1 MRFEHVDFAYAAD
14 AEQLVLADFDLHITP
29 GETVALVGRTGAGKS
44 TVARLLTRFYDV
56 KHGSI
61 QIDGHDVRD
70 VTLASLRANVG
81 VVLDEPF
88 LFSASVR
95 DNIAYGKPSADLDE
109 IVAAAKAAGAHEFIT
124 HLADGYDTVVGE
136 RGYTLSGGQRQRIA
150 IARTLLV
157 NPPIMVLDDAT
168 SAIDVQVEQ
177 RIHAGL
183 RVQMEGR
190 TTLIIAHRLSTIS
203 LADRVVLLDQHKI
216 VADGTHAELL
226 ETTPLYAEVLA
237 QAGEF
242 EREADAEEAEQ
253 EAGAGRRR
261 GTGRARRPAAAGPA
275 RLGARRR
282 PVMMFGG
289 GGGGG
294 FGGPGGA
301 QASAA
306 SGLPFAGIPHE
317 LQDGVDKLLATEPE
331 YAEPDIVF
339 SQNSSERELK
349 RLSLWRLLTK
359 YPGMLALAG
368 FLVVVIAVASQ
379 VGPTL
384 TEYAINNGMAK
395 ARHFNFAVVVGAA
408 IAYLV
413 FVVITALAQRF
424 QVQVT
429 GRLAAWVMNDLRV
442 KVFAH
447 LQRLSLGFFTE
458 EKAGVVM
465 SRMTSDIENL
475 QQLLQDGLSQLAIQ
489 GLTMVVITVIL
500 FTTNVRLAFITV
512 VLILPALVAASVWF
526 KRASERGYDRVRD
539 GIANVLADLSESL
552 HGVRIVTAHNRQRQN
567 VIHHRNVVG
576 DYRDANNYTARINA
590 IYGPGTQLLGVLGQA
605 VLLAIG
611 GSMVVDHTLSL
622 GALVAFFLYLN
633 RFFQPIQLLVQQY
646 NTYQQGQASVNK
658 LRALVDTEPEVTE
671 APDAVD
677 LPPIEGEITFDHLS
691 FGYDPD
697 RLVIEDV
704 DLTVA
709 PGETV
714 AFVGPTGAGKS
725 TLAKLV
731 TRFYDPT
738 VGRVLIDGYDLRDVT
753 MHSLRSQLG
762 VVPQEPFLFAG
773 TIGDNIAFA
782 RPDATDAEIHEAVD
796 RVGLTDVVERMP
808 NGLDTVVHERGQT
821 LSSGERQLLALARA
835 FLAHPRVLVLD
846 EATSNLDLQSETK
859 IEAALDVLLEN
870 RTAILIAHRLS
881 TAMRADRIVVVDL
894 GRIVEVGTHDELVA
908 AGGRYAEMYATWVR
922 QSELDE
928 HAPAEAGV

>member
-1 MRFEHVDFAYAAD
+1 
-14 AEQLVLADFDLHITP
+14 
-29 GETVALVGRTGAGKS
+29 
-44 TVARLLTRFYDV
+44 
-56 KHGSI
+56 
-61 QIDGHDVRD
+61 
-70 VTLASLRANVG
+70 
-81 VVLDEPF
+81 
-88 LFSASVR
+88 
-95 DNIAYGKPSADLDE
+95 
-109 IVAAAKAAGAHEFIT
+109 
-124 HLADGYDTVVGE
+124 
-136 RGYTLSGGQRQRIA
+136 
-150 IARTLLV
+150 
-157 NPPIMVLDDAT
+157 
-168 SAIDVQVEQ
+168 
-177 RIHAGL
+177 
-183 RVQMEGR
+183 
-190 TTLIIAHRLSTIS
+190 
-203 LADRVVLLDQHKI
+203 
-216 VADGTHAELL
+216 
-226 ETTPLYAEVLA
+226 
-237 QAGEF
+237 
-242 EREADAEEAEQ
+242 
-253 EAGAGRRR
+253 
-261 GTGRARRPAAAGPA
+261 
-275 RLGARRR
+275 
-282 PVMMFGG
+282 MMFGG

-306 SGLPFAGIPHE
+306 SGLPFAGIPYE

-331 YAEPDIVF
+331 YPEPDIVF

-359 YPGMLALAG
+359 YRGLLALAG
-368 FLVVVIAVASQ
+368 VLVVVIAVASQ
-379 VGPTL
+379 VGPKL
-384 TEYAINNGMAK
+384 TEYAINNGLGGTPA
-395 ARHFNFAVVVGAA
+395 HHINFAVVVGAA

-512 VLILPALVAASVWF
+512 ALILPALIAASVWF

-646 NTYQQGQASVNK
+646 NTYQQGQASVYK
-658 LRALVDTEPEVTE
+658 LRTLVDTEPEVME

-704 DLTVA
+704 DLTVS

-859 IEAALDVLLEN
+859 IEGALDVLLEN

-881 TAMRADRIVVVDL
+881 TAMRADRIVVVDV

-922 QSELDE
+922 QSELEE
-928 HAPAEAGV
+928 HAPADTGV

>member
-1 MRFEHVDFAYAAD
+1 
-14 AEQLVLADFDLHITP
+14 
-29 GETVALVGRTGAGKS
+29 
-44 TVARLLTRFYDV
+44 
-56 KHGSI
+56 
-61 QIDGHDVRD
+61 
-70 VTLASLRANVG
+70 
-81 VVLDEPF
+81 
-88 LFSASVR
+88 
-95 DNIAYGKPSADLDE
+95 
-109 IVAAAKAAGAHEFIT
+109 
-124 HLADGYDTVVGE
+124 
-136 RGYTLSGGQRQRIA
+136 
-150 IARTLLV
+150 
-157 NPPIMVLDDAT
+157 
-168 SAIDVQVEQ
+168 
-177 RIHAGL
+177 
-183 RVQMEGR
+183 
-190 TTLIIAHRLSTIS
+190 
-203 LADRVVLLDQHKI
+203 
-216 VADGTHAELL
+216 
-226 ETTPLYAEVLA
+226 
-237 QAGEF
+237 
-242 EREADAEEAEQ
+242 
-253 EAGAGRRR
+253 
-261 GTGRARRPAAAGPA
+261 
-275 RLGARRR
+275 
-282 PVMMFGG
+282 MMFGG

-306 SGLPFAGIPHE
+306 NGLPFAGIPHE
-317 LQDGVDKLLATEPE
+317 LQGGVDKLLATEPE

-339 SQNSSERELK
+339 HQNSSERELK

-368 FLVVVIAVASQ
+368 VLVVVVAVASQ
-379 VGPTL
+379 VGPSL
-384 TEYAINNGMAK
+384 TEYAVNNGMTK
-395 ARHFNFAVVVGAA
+395 GHFNFAVVVGAA

-413 FVVITALAQRF
+413 FVVITALSQRF

-500 FTTNVRLAFITV
+500 FTINVELALITV
-512 VLILPALVAASVWF
+512 LLILPALFAASVWF

-539 GIANVLADLSESL
+539 GIAGVLADLSESL
-552 HGVRIVTAHNRQRQN
+552 HGVRIVTAHNRQRHN

-576 DYRDANNYTARINA
+576 DYRDANNYTARVNA
-590 IYGPGTQLLGVLGQA
+590 VYGPGTQLLGVLGQA
-605 VLLAIG
+605 VLLGVG
-611 GSMVVDHTLSL
+611 GSMVINHTLSL
-622 GALVAFFLYLN
+622 GGLLAFFLYLN

-658 LRALVDTEPEVTE
+658 LRDLVDTEPEVRE

-677 LPPIEGEITFDHLS
+677 LPPIEGAIVFDHVS

-704 DLTVA
+704 DLRVA

-782 RPDATDAEIHEAVD
+782 RPNASDEEIHEAID
-796 RVGLTDVVERMP
+796 KVGLTDVVERMP

-859 IEAALDVLLEN
+859 IENALDVLLEN

-881 TAMRADRIVVVDL
+881 TAMRADRIVVVDE
-894 GRIVEVGTHDELVA
+894 GRVIEVGTHDELVA
-908 AGGRYAEMYATWVR
+908 EGGRYAEMYATWVR
-922 QSELDE
+922 QSDLAE
-928 HAPAEAGV
+928 HEPASPTS

>member
-1 MRFEHVDFAYAAD
+1 
-14 AEQLVLADFDLHITP
+14 
-29 GETVALVGRTGAGKS
+29 
-44 TVARLLTRFYDV
+44 
-56 KHGSI
+56 
-61 QIDGHDVRD
+61 
-70 VTLASLRANVG
+70 
-81 VVLDEPF
+81 
-88 LFSASVR
+88 
-95 DNIAYGKPSADLDE
+95 
-109 IVAAAKAAGAHEFIT
+109 
-124 HLADGYDTVVGE
+124 
-136 RGYTLSGGQRQRIA
+136 
-150 IARTLLV
+150 
-157 NPPIMVLDDAT
+157 
-168 SAIDVQVEQ
+168 
-177 RIHAGL
+177 
-183 RVQMEGR
+183 
-190 TTLIIAHRLSTIS
+190 
-203 LADRVVLLDQHKI
+203 
-216 VADGTHAELL
+216 
-226 ETTPLYAEVLA
+226 
-237 QAGEF
+237 
-242 EREADAEEAEQ
+242 
-253 EAGAGRRR
+253 
-261 GTGRARRPAAAGPA
+261 
-275 RLGARRR
+275 
-282 PVMMFGG
+282 MMFGG

-317 LQDGVDKLLATEPE
+317 LQDGVDKLLAVEPE

-339 SQNSSERELK
+339 SQNSSESELK

-359 YPGMLALAG
+359 YPGMLTLAG
-368 FLVVVIAVASQ
+368 VLVVVIAVASQ

-384 TEYAINNGMAK
+384 TEYAINNGMTK
-395 ARHFNFAVVVGAA
+395 GHFSFAVVVGAA
-408 IAYLV
+408 IAYLF
-413 FVVITALAQRF
+413 FVVLTALSQRF

-500 FTTNVRLAFITV
+500 FATNVRLAFITV
-512 VLILPALVAASVWF
+512 VLIVPALVAASVWF
-526 KRASERGYDRVRD
+526 RRASERGYDRVRD

-552 HGVRIVTAHNRQRQN
+552 HGVRIVTAHNRQRHN

-576 DYRDANNYTARINA
+576 DYRDANNYTARVNA

-605 VLLAIG
+605 VLLAVG
-611 GSMVVDHTLSL
+611 GSMVVNHTLSI

-633 RFFQPIQLLVQQY
+633 RFLQPIQLLVQQY

-658 LRALVDTEPEVTE
+658 LRALVDTEPEVRE
-671 APDAVD
+671 APEAVE
-677 LPPIEGEITFDHLS
+677 LPPIEGEIVFDHLS

-704 DLTVA
+704 DLTVH

-738 VGRVLIDGYDLRDVT
+738 VGRVLIDGYDLRTVT

-782 RPDATDAEIHEAVD
+782 RPSASDAEIHEAID
-796 RVGLTDVVERMP
+796 KVGLTDVVDRMP
-808 NGLDTVVHERGQT
+808 DGLDTVVHERGQT

-859 IEAALDVLLEN
+859 IESALDVLLEN

-894 GRIVEVGTHDELVA
+894 GRIIEVGTHDQLVA

-922 QSELDE
+922 QSDVAE
-928 HAPAEAGV
+928 HAPAGQDN

>member
-1 MRFEHVDFAYAAD
+1 
-14 AEQLVLADFDLHITP
+14 
-29 GETVALVGRTGAGKS
+29 
-44 TVARLLTRFYDV
+44 
-56 KHGSI
+56 
-61 QIDGHDVRD
+61 
-70 VTLASLRANVG
+70 
-81 VVLDEPF
+81 
-88 LFSASVR
+88 
-95 DNIAYGKPSADLDE
+95 
-109 IVAAAKAAGAHEFIT
+109 
-124 HLADGYDTVVGE
+124 
-136 RGYTLSGGQRQRIA
+136 
-150 IARTLLV
+150 
-157 NPPIMVLDDAT
+157 
-168 SAIDVQVEQ
+168 
-177 RIHAGL
+177 
-183 RVQMEGR
+183 
-190 TTLIIAHRLSTIS
+190 
-203 LADRVVLLDQHKI
+203 
-216 VADGTHAELL
+216 
-226 ETTPLYAEVLA
+226 
-237 QAGEF
+237 
-242 EREADAEEAEQ
+242 
-253 EAGAGRRR
+253 
-261 GTGRARRPAAAGPA
+261 
-275 RLGARRR
+275 
-282 PVMMFGG
+282 MMFGG

-301 QASAA
+301 QAAA
-306 SGLPFAGIPHE
+306 ANGLPFAGIPHE
-317 LQDGVDKLLATEPE
+317 LQAGVDKLLATEPE

-339 SQNSSERELK
+339 SQNSSETELK
-349 RLSLWRLLTK
+349 RLSLRRLLTK

-368 FLVVVIAVASQ
+368 VLVVVVAVAAQ
-379 VGPTL
+379 VGPSL
-384 TEYAINNGMAK
+384 TEYAINNGLTK
-395 ARHFNFAVVVGAA
+395 GHFNFAVVVGAA

-413 FVVITALAQRF
+413 FVVITSLAQRF

-500 FTTNVRLAFITV
+500 FTINVELALITV
-512 VLILPALVAASVWF
+512 VLILPALFAASVWF

-552 HGVRIVTAHNRQRQN
+552 HGVRIVTAHNRQRHN

-576 DYRDANNYTARINA
+576 DYRDANNYTARVNA

-605 VLLAIG
+605 VLLGIG
-611 GSMVVDHTLSL
+611 GDMVINHTLTL
-622 GALVAFFLYLN
+622 GGLVAFFLYLN

-658 LRALVDTEPEVTE
+658 LRDLVDTEPEVSE
-671 APDAVD
+671 RPDAVE
-677 LPPIEGEITFDHLS
+677 LPPIEGAIVFDHLS
-691 FGYDPD
+691 FGYVPD

-704 DLTVA
+704 DLQVA

-782 RPDATDAEIHEAVD
+782 RPDASEEEIREAID
-796 RVGLTDVVERMP
+796 KVGLTDVVDRMP

-859 IEAALDVLLEN
+859 IENALDVLLEN

-881 TAMRADRIVVVDL
+881 TAMRADRIVVVDE
-894 GRIVEVGTHDELVA
+894 GRVIEVGTHDELVA
-908 AGGRYAEMYATWVR
+908 QGGRYAEMYATWVR
-922 QSELDE
+922 QSDLGE
-928 HAPAEAGV
+928 HEAGAPAPA

>member
-1 MRFEHVDFAYAAD
+1 
-14 AEQLVLADFDLHITP
+14 
-29 GETVALVGRTGAGKS
+29 
-44 TVARLLTRFYDV
+44 
-56 KHGSI
+56 
-61 QIDGHDVRD
+61 
-70 VTLASLRANVG
+70 
-81 VVLDEPF
+81 
-88 LFSASVR
+88 
-95 DNIAYGKPSADLDE
+95 
-109 IVAAAKAAGAHEFIT
+109 
-124 HLADGYDTVVGE
+124 
-136 RGYTLSGGQRQRIA
+136 
-150 IARTLLV
+150 
-157 NPPIMVLDDAT
+157 
-168 SAIDVQVEQ
+168 
-177 RIHAGL
+177 
-183 RVQMEGR
+183 
-190 TTLIIAHRLSTIS
+190 
-203 LADRVVLLDQHKI
+203 
-216 VADGTHAELL
+216 
-226 ETTPLYAEVLA
+226 
-237 QAGEF
+237 
-242 EREADAEEAEQ
+242 
-253 EAGAGRRR
+253 
-261 GTGRARRPAAAGPA
+261 
-275 RLGARRR
+275 
-282 PVMMFGG
+282 MMF

-317 LQDGVDKLLATEPE
+317 LQDGVDKLLASEPE

-339 SQNSSERELK
+339 SQNSSEHELK

-368 FLVVVIAVASQ
+368 VLVVVVAVASQ
-379 VGPTL
+379 VGPSL
-384 TEYAINNGMAK
+384 TEYAINNGLTGPPK
-395 ARHFNFAVVVGAA
+395 GHFNFAVVVGAA
-408 IAYLV
+408 IGYLV

-489 GLTMVVITVIL
+489 GLTMVVITAIL
-500 FTTNVRLAFITV
+500 FTINVQLAFITV
-512 VLILPALVAASVWF
+512 VLILPALFGASVWF

-539 GIANVLADLSESL
+539 GIAYVLADLSESL
-552 HGVRIVTAHNRQRQN
+552 HGVRIVTAHNRQRHN

-576 DYRDANNYTARINA
+576 DYRDANNYTARVNA
-590 IYGPGTQLLGVLGQA
+590 IYGPGTQLLGVIGQA

-611 GSMVVDHTLSL
+611 GSMVVNHTLSL
-622 GALVAFFLYLN
+622 GGLVAFFLYLN

-646 NTYQQGQASVNK
+646 NTYQQGQASVYK

-677 LPPIEGEITFDHLS
+677 LPPIEGEITFDNVS
-691 FGYDPD
+691 FGYDRD

-704 DLTVA
+704 SLEVA

-738 VGRVLIDGYDLRDVT
+738 AGRVLIDGYDLRRVT

-782 RPDATDAEIHEAVD
+782 RPTASDEEIHQAVD
-796 RVGLTDVVERMP
+796 RVGLSEVIGRMP
-808 NGLDTVVHERGQT
+808 EGLDTVVHERGQT
-821 LSSGERQLLALARA
+821 LSSGERQLIALARA

-846 EATSNLDLQSETK
+846 EATSNLDLQSETL
-859 IEAALDVLLEN
+859 IESALDALLEN

-881 TAMRADRIVVVDL
+881 TAMRADRIAVVDQ
-894 GRIVEVGTHDELVA
+894 GRIIEVGSHDQLVS

-922 QSELDE
+922 QSDR
-928 HAPAEAGV
+928 AEPEATVPPGP